1 MHWMEETIEN
11 VHDPN
16 VTTRIALTM
25 FYELR
30 VPVKYHFCNDQK
42 GCR

>member
-1 MHWMEETIEN
+1 MHWMEETTEN
-11 VHDPN
+11 VLDPN

-25 FYELR
+25 FHELR
-30 VPVKYHFCNDQK
+30 VPAIYHFCNDQK